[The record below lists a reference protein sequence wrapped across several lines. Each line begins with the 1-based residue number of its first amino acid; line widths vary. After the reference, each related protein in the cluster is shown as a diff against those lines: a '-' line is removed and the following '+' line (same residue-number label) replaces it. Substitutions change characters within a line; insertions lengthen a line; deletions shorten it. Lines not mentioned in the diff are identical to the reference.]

1 MTTRAAATQDLAR
14 KGEEAFN
21 SHDSKAF
28 AALYASDCVVTD
40 PQYEQ
45 PLSGRNAVEK
55 DIRDFFTAFPDIA
68 IALRGVITDGDT
80 LVAEWTASG
89 THNGPLSAP
98 DGSLIPASGKPVK
111 MAMALVGRVDG
122 DGLIAEERR
131 YFDLAGVLA
140 QIGALPGA

>member
-1 MTTRAAATQDLAR
+1 MTTQAAATPDLAR
-14 KGEEAFN
+14 KGGEAFN

-28 AALYASDCVVTD
+28 AALYASDCLVTD

-45 PLSGRNAVEK
+45 PLSGRSAVEK
-55 DIRDFFTAFPDIA
+55 DIRDFFTAFPDID
-68 IALRGVITDGDT
+68 ITLRQTITDGDT

-98 DGSLIPASGKPVK
+98 DGSLIPATGKPVQ
-111 MAMALVGRVDG
+111 MAMAMLSRVDRE
-122 DGLIAEERR
+122 GLIAEERR